1 MKYAFIA
8 LSVVAISGPASAA
21 NRASDVDYM
30 RANRCKGLAAGLPG
44 VVDSQALDAFIKAE
58 RGARVPYVL
67 DRGAEEQARAK
78 KEARSEDRRERL
90 TAELAGACQAFVGPA
105 SSVARQ

>member
-1 MKYAFIA
+1 MKYAFLTLSIVFIA
-8 LSVVAISGPASAA
+8 GSASAA
-21 NRASDVDYM
+21 DKASDVDYL

-67 DRGAEEQARAK
+67 ERGAEEQARAK

-90 TAELAGACQAFVGPA
+90 TAELAGACQAYVGPA
-105 SSVARQ
+105 SSIARQ